1 MGTLIHNGVRYKGTK
16 RQLENIKKFDLLQT
30 YNLEDATKMI
40 KELANAKFDETIEL
54 HYNLNIKQKHSIRD
68 TLVMPHNVGKEVKVL
83 VFAEGDHATHAKDA
97 GADFVGSDD
106 LIQKIKGGWFEFDA
120 VVATPDMMP
129 RLAVVASGLGRRK
142 LMPSPKT
149 GNVTLEIDRVVKEF
163 KAGKIEIRG
172 DKTGNFH
179 IVVGKGSKTEQELTE
194 NILAVH
200 AVITRNKPSDLKGEY
215 IKSLTL
221 TSTMGPSISIDYKK
235 VTV

>member
-1 MGTLIHNGVRYKGTK
+1 
-16 RQLENIKKFDLLQT
+16 
-30 YNLEDATKMI
+30 
-40 KELANAKFDETIEL
+40 
-54 HYNLNIKQKHSIRD
+54 
-68 TLVMPHNVGKEVKVL
+68 MPHNVGKDVKVL
-83 VFAEGDHATHAKDA
+83 VFAEGEHATYAKDA

-106 LIQKIKGGWFEFDA
+106 LIQKIKNGWFEFDA

-179 IVVGKGSKTEQELTE
+179 IVVGKGSKTEKELAE

-200 AVITRNKPSDLKGEY
+200 HLIIRNKPSDLKGEY
-215 IKSLTL
+215 INSLTL
-221 TSTMGPSISIDYKK
+221 SSTMGPSISIDHKK

>member
-1 MGTLIHNGVRYKGTK
+1 MGTIVLNGVRYKGSK
-16 RQLENIKKFDLLQT
+16 RRLDDLKKYDITQI
-30 YNLEDATKMI
+30 YSLEDAAKI
-40 KELANAKFDETIEL
+40 VKEIADAKFDETIEL

-83 VFAEGDHATHAKDA
+83 VFAEGEQANEAKAA

-106 LIQKIKGGWFEFDA
+106 LIQKIKDGWYDFDA

-129 RLAVVASGLGRRK
+129 KLAVVASGLGRRK

-149 GNVTLEIDRVVKEF
+149 GNVTTEIDRVVKEF
-163 KAGKIEIRG
+163 KAGKIEVRG

-179 IVVGKGSKTEQELTE
+179 IVVGKKSKSEQDLID

-200 AVITRNKPSDLKGEY
+200 QLIIRNKPSDLKGEY
-215 IKSLTL
+215 IKSMVLA
-221 TSTMGPSISIDYKK
+221 STMSPSVKVDHKK

>member
-1 MGTLIHNGVRYKGTK
+1 MGTIIHNGIRYKGAK
-16 RQLENIKKFDLLQT
+16 RMLENIKKFDLTQA
-30 YNLEDATKMI
+30 YSLEDASKMV
-40 KELANAKFDETIEL
+40 KELADAKFDETIEL

-83 VFAEGDHATHAKDA
+83 VFAEGEHATDAKNA

-106 LIQKIKGGWFEFDA
+106 LIQKIKDGWFEFDA

-149 GNVTLEIDRVVKEF
+149 GNVTLEIERVVKEF
-163 KAGKIEIRG
+163 KAGKIEVRG

-179 IVVGKGSKTEQELTE
+179 IVVGKKSKSEQQILE
-194 NILAVH
+194 NVLAVH
-200 AVITRNKPSDLKGEY
+200 QLIIRNKPSDLKGEY
-215 IKSLTL
+215 IKTMSI
-221 TSTMGPSISIDYKK
+221 TSTMSPSVRIDHKK

>member
-1 MGTLIHNGVRYKGTK
+1 MGTLIHNGVRYKGPK
-16 RQLENIKKFDLLQT
+16 RKLENIKKFDLTQSYGLD
-30 YNLEDATKMI
+30 EATKI
-40 KELANAKFDETIEL
+40 VKELANAKFDETIEL

-83 VFAEGDHATHAKDA
+83 VFAEGDHATEAKNA
-97 GADFVGSDD
+97 GADFVGADD
-106 LIQKIKGGWFEFDA
+106 LIQKIKDGWFEFDA

-149 GNVTLEIDRVVKEF
+149 GNVTTEIERVVKEF
-163 KAGKIEIRG
+163 KAGKIEVRG

-179 IVVGKGSKTEQELTE
+179 IVVGKKSKDVSQLVE

-200 AVITRNKPSDLKGEY
+200 QLIIRNKPNDLKGEY
-215 IKSLTL
+215 IKTLTL
-221 TSTMGPSISIDYKK
+221 TSTMGSSVRIDHKK

>member
-1 MGTLIHNGVRYKGTK
+1 MGTLIHKGIRYKGPK
-16 RQLENIKKFDLLQT
+16 RKLENIKKFDLTQV
-30 YNLEDATKMI
+30 YSLEDGVKMTQ
-40 KELANAKFDETIEL
+40 ELADAKFDETIEL

-68 TLVMPHNVGKEVKVL
+68 TLVMPHNIGKEVKVL
-83 VFAEGDHATHAKDA
+83 VFAEGDHATDAKKA
-97 GADFVGSDD
+97 GADFIGSDD
-106 LIQKIKGGWFEFDA
+106 LIQKIKDGWFDFDA

-149 GNVTLEIDRVVKEF
+149 GNVTTEIERVVKEF

-179 IVVGKGSKTEQELTE
+179 IVVGKKSKTEQQIAE
-194 NILAVH
+194 NVLAVH
-200 AVITRNKPSDLKGEY
+200 QLIIRNKPSDLKGEY

-221 TSTMGPSISIDYKK
+221 TSTMGPAVRIDHKK
-235 VTV
+235 VTA

>member
-1 MGTLIHNGVRYKGTK
+1 MGILLHDGIRYKGTK
-16 RQLENIKKFDLLQT
+16 RQLENIKKFDLTQNYGLD
-30 YNLEDATKMI
+30 DAVKMV

-83 VFAEGDHATHAKDA
+83 VFAEGEGATEAKNA

-106 LIQKIKGGWFEFDA
+106 LIQKIKDGWFEFDA

-129 RLAVVASGLGRRK
+129 RLSVVASGLGRRK

-149 GNVTLEIDRVVKEF
+149 GNVTLEIERVVKEF
-163 KAGKIEIRG
+163 KAGKIEVRG

-179 IVVGKGSKTEQELTE
+179 IVVGKASKVDQDIAE
-194 NILAVH
+194 NVLAIH
-200 AVITRNKPSDLKGEY
+200 QLIIRNKPSDLKGEY
-215 IKSLTL
+215 IKTLTL
-221 TSTMGPSISIDYKK
+221 TSTMGPSVSIDHKK

>member
-1 MGTLIHNGVRYKGTK
+1 MGTLIHNGIRYKGAK
-16 RQLENIKKFDLLQT
+16 RMLENIKKYDLTQA
-30 YNLEDATKMI
+30 YSLEDATKMV
-40 KELANAKFDETIEL
+40 KELADAKFDETIEL

-83 VFAEGDHATHAKDA
+83 VFAEGEQANDAKNA
-97 GADFVGSDD
+97 GADFVGADD
-106 LIQKIKGGWFEFDA
+106 LIQKIKDGWFEFDA

-149 GNVTLEIDRVVKEF
+149 GNVTVEIERVVKEF
-163 KAGKIEIRG
+163 KAGKIEVRG

-179 IVVGKGSKTEQELTE
+179 IVVGKKSKSEQQILE
-194 NILAVH
+194 NVLAVH
-200 AVITRNKPSDLKGEY
+200 QLIIRNKPSDLKGEY
-215 IKSLTL
+215 IKTMSI
-221 TSTMGPSISIDYKK
+221 TSTMSPSVRIDHKK

>member
-1 MGTLIHNGVRYKGTK
+1 MGTLIHNGVRYKGPK
-16 RQLENIKKFDLLQT
+16 RKLENIQKFDLLQA
-30 YNLEDATKMI
+30 YGVEEATKI
-40 KELANAKFDETIEL
+40 VKELANAKFDETIEL

-83 VFAEGDHATHAKDA
+83 VFAEGEQATDAKKA
-97 GADFVGSDD
+97 GADFIGSDD
-106 LIQKIKGGWFEFDA
+106 LIQKIKDGWFEFDA

-149 GNVTLEIDRVVKEF
+149 GNVTTEIERVVKEF
-163 KAGKIEIRG
+163 KAGKIEVRG

-179 IVVGKGSKTEQELTE
+179 VVVGKKSKDVKDLVE

-200 AVITRNKPSDLKGEY
+200 QLIIRNKPSDLKGEF
-215 IKSLTL
+215 IKTL
-221 TSTMGPSISIDYKK
+221 ALASTMGPSVRIDHKK

>member
-1 MGTLIHNGVRYKGTK
+1 MGTLIHDGIRYKGSK
-16 RQLENIKKFDLLQT
+16 RKLENIKKFDLTQAYSLDEAVKVT
-30 YNLEDATKMI
+30 

-68 TLVMPHNVGKEVKVL
+68 TLVMPHNIGKDVKVL
-83 VFAEGDHATHAKDA
+83 VFAEGDHASDAKKS

-106 LIQKIKGGWFEFDA
+106 LIQKIKDGWFEFDA

-149 GNVTLEIDRVVKEF
+149 GNVTTEVERVVKEF

-179 IVVGKGSKTEQELTE
+179 IVVGRKSKTEQQIAE
-194 NILAVH
+194 NVLAVH
-200 AVITRNKPSDLKGEY
+200 QLIIRNKPSDLKGEY

-221 TSTMGPSISIDYKK
+221 TSTMGSAVRIDHKK

>member
-1 MGTLIHNGVRYKGTK
+1 MGTLLHNGVRYKGTK
-16 RQLENIKKFDLLQT
+16 RQLDNIKKFDLTQSYGLD
-30 YNLEDATKMI
+30 DAAKMI

-83 VFAEGDHATHAKDA
+83 VFAEGDFATAAKNA
-97 GADFVGSDD
+97 SADFVGSDD
-106 LIQKIKGGWFEFDA
+106 LIQKIKDGWFDFDA

-149 GNVTLEIDRVVKEF
+149 GNVTTEIERVVKEF
-163 KAGKIEIRG
+163 KAGKIEVRG

-179 IVVGKGSKTEQELTE
+179 IVVGKGSKSELEITE
-194 NILAVH
+194 NVLAIH
-200 AVITRNKPSDLKGEY
+200 RLIIRNKPSDLKGEY

-221 TSTMGPSISIDYKK
+221 TSTMGPSVTIDHKK
-235 VTV
+235 VMV

>member
-1 MGTLIHNGVRYKGTK
+1 MGTIIHNGIRYKGAK
-16 RQLENIKKFDLLQT
+16 RMLENIKKFDLTQA
-30 YNLEDATKMI
+30 YSLEDASKMV
-40 KELANAKFDETIEL
+40 KELADAKFDETIEL

-83 VFAEGDHATHAKDA
+83 VFAEGEQATEAKNA
-97 GADFVGSDD
+97 GADFVGADD
-106 LIQKIKGGWFEFDA
+106 LIQKIKDGWFEFDA

-149 GNVTLEIDRVVKEF
+149 GNVTLEIERVVKEF
-163 KAGKIEIRG
+163 KAGKIEVRG

-179 IVVGKGSKTEQELTE
+179 IVVGKKSKSEQQILE
-194 NILAVH
+194 NVLAVH
-200 AVITRNKPSDLKGEY
+200 QLIIRNKPSDLKGEY
-215 IKSLTL
+215 IKTMSI
-221 TSTMGPSISIDYKK
+221 TSTMSPSVRIDHKK